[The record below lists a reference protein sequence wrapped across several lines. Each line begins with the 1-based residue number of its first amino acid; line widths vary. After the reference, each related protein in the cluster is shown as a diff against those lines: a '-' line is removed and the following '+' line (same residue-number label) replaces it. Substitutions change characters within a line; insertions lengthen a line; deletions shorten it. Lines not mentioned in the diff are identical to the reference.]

1 MLTDN
6 VTIYEKKSN
15 TLTKNWVH
23 SVNRL
28 LLSSRGTMVKKTK
41 RTRALVEER
50 DKANSPAV
58 HSGEGGHG
66 RPQQVR
72 TCAGKAP
79 RLHGIRPCCGN
90 LLVQPPHCSTTTV

>member
-50 DKANSPAV
+50 DKANRALQSTLVREVTAGR
-58 HSGEGGHG
+58 SRCGRAQG
-66 RPQQVR
+66 RPHVSTASALAAE
-72 TCAGKAP
+72 TC
-79 RLHGIRPCCGN
+79 
-90 LLVQPPHCSTTTV
+90 